1 MLDQSSATIRR
12 LIDRGHL
19 SRASGI
25 AAVRIPHGS
34 IQALL
39 STGASEPINLVKEL
53 KRHGPCLVLAPDVIA
68 RLYRIHLQTAY
79 RMLARG
85 SLRTISWLWCRRIL
99 RSEISRAL
107 YGPLHH
113 GEAARLLAPELH
125 GEKSSDGRGDNANQ
139 PDLFH
144 RDR

>member
-34 IQALL
+34 IEALL
-39 STGASEPINLVKEL
+39 STGASEPVNLIEEL
-53 KRHGPCLVLAPDVIA
+53 KRRGPCLVLAPDVIA
-68 RLYRIHLQTAY
+68 RVYRIHLQTAY

-85 SLRTISWLWCRRIL
+85 SLRTVSWLWCRRIL
-99 RSEISRAL
+99 KSEISRAL
-107 YGPLHH
+107 DGPLHH
-113 GEAARLLAPELH
+113 GEPARLLALELH
-125 GEKSSDGRGDNANQ
+125 GEKSSDDRGDDANQ
-139 PDLFH
+139 HDLFH
-144 RDR
+144 RNR